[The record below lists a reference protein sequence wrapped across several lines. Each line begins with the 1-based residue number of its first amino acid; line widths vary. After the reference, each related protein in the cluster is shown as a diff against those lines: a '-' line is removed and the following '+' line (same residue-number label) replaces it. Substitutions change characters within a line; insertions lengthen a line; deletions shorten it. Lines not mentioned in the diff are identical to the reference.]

1 MLAIARIGFVPA
13 FFQSP
18 MSFLFLG
25 CLYAL
30 MISPGLTDA
39 AAPKHP
45 NVLLIMT
52 DDQGWGDITSH
63 GNASLNTPHL
73 DALAASGAR
82 LQRFYVSP
90 VCAPTRAGLLTGRYH
105 LRTGTHGV
113 TRGRENM
120 RETETTI
127 AELFHAAGYRT
138 GCFGK
143 WHNGAHWPYHP
154 NSQGFD
160 EFVGFCAG
168 HWNNYFSTGLEHNGR
183 PIQTPGYIAD
193 VLTDRAIDF
202 MTSSNDT
209 PFFCYVPFNTPH
221 SPWQVPDAYWER
233 HTDSPL
239 PEEAR
244 CAYAMCENIDDN
256 VGKLMKALKTHG
268 LTESTIVIFLTD
280 NGPNSD
286 RFNGDMK
293 GRKGSVNEGGSRV
306 PCFIRYPKVI
316 QPGIEIDRIT
326 ANLDL
331 LPTLC
336 DLCNVPVPETLAL
349 DGRDLSPLLKAERT
363 SEDWPDRNLMVFR
376 AQGERGAVRSQRWR
390 AVQARPGT
398 WALYDMEADPDE
410 TTDLARKHPDIL
422 DRFRKEYESFLTE
435 VDAPNMR
442 PLPIQVG
449 HPEWPTVT
457 LPAHEAD
464 LSPNPPQGLSYV
476 GRAGWA
482 NDWLTQWTSS
492 DAFASWPL
500 QVVQAGIYKIEV
512 EYSLST
518 AEPPL
523 KLQLQS
529 PTTSLMAEL
538 SQPHDAVRVPS
549 PDRIGRKEVFERKWN
564 IVPLGSLK
572 LEKGHQQLKLQAT
585 NANKNSNL
593 EVKSIRLTRVPDPLP
608 E

>member
-1 MLAIARIGFVPA
+1 MP
-13 FFQSP
+13 Q
-18 MSFLFLG
+18 
-25 CLYAL
+25 
-30 MISPGLTDA
+30 
-39 AAPKHP
+39 HP

-63 GNASLNTPHL
+63 GNTALKTPHL

-82 LQRFYVSP
+82 LHRFYVSP

-120 RETETTI
+120 RGIETTV
-127 AELFHAAGYRT
+127 AELFQAAGYRT

-168 HWNNYFSTGLEHNGR
+168 HWNNYFSTGLEHNGQ
-183 PIQTPGYIAD
+183 PLETEGYIAD
-193 VLTDRAIDF
+193 VLTERAIEF
-202 MTSSNDT
+202 MTQTNDQ

-221 SPWQVPDAYWER
+221 SPWQVPDSYWDR
-233 HTDSPL
+233 HTESPL
-239 PEEAR
+239 PVEAR

-256 VGKLMKALKTHG
+256 VGKLMNTLHEHDLA
-268 LTESTIVIFLTD
+268 ESTLVIFLTD

-306 PCFIRYPKVI
+306 PCFIRYPNLIPK
-316 QPGIEIDRIT
+316 GIEIDRIT

-336 DLCNVPVPETLAL
+336 SLCRIPVPESLAL
-349 DGRDLSPLLKAERT
+349 DGRDLSPLLKGEIT
-363 SEDWPDRNLMVFR
+363 PTEWSDRHLMVFR
-376 AQGERGAVRSQRWR
+376 GQGERGAIRSQQWR
-390 AVQARPGT
+390 AVQARPGQ
-398 WALYDMEADPDE
+398 WALYDMESDPGE
-410 TTDLARKHPDIL
+410 TTNVAKQHPELIAT
-422 DRFRKEYESFLTE
+422 FRDEYEAFLTE
-435 VDAPNMR
+435 VDALNMQ

-449 HPEWPTVT
+449 HDEWPCVT

-464 LSPNPPQGLSYV
+464 LHPNPPKGLSYV
-476 GRAGWA
+476 GRSGWA
-482 NDWLTQWTSS
+482 NDWLTRWTSPN
-492 DAFASWPL
+492 AFATWPIH
-500 QVVQAGIYKIEV
+500 VVQPGNYEIEL
-512 EYSLST
+512 EYSLAT
-518 AEPPL
+518 ADPP
-523 KLQLQS
+523 LQLQLRS
-529 PTTSLMAEL
+529 PARQLTTEL
-538 SQPHDAVRVPS
+538 SEPHDAVRVPS
-549 PDRIGRKEVFERKWN
+549 PDRIGRKEVFERKWKV
-564 IVPLGSLK
+564 ISLGILR
-572 LEKGHQQLKLQAT
+572 LEKGDQPLKLQAT
-585 NANKNSNL
+585 NADKNSTL
-593 EVKSIRLTRVPDPLP
+593 EVKSIRLTRVTDQLS